1 MILQARQVPVIKT
14 LIGKKLKATR
24 LGNGFTIQELT
35 NLSGVSANMISRIER
50 GLTVPSVKILM
61 KLASALGMSIGYFV
75 EEAEKSSTAIFTK
88 KGQGEPIFFYK
99 DKHQISSLTQGL
111 RDPSFTVLHDVLEA
125 GCNSGGGHMVH
136 TGEEFVM
143 VLDGRLE
150 FTIQNDRYILESGDS
165 LSFKASLPH
174 HWCTLENGPT
184 EVLWV
189 VSPAPNISQ

>member
-1 MILQARQVPVIKT
+1 VIKV

-24 LGNGFTIQELT
+24 LGKGLTIQELT
-35 NLSGVSANMISRIER
+35 QLSGVSANMVSRIER

-61 KLASALGMSIGYFV
+61 KLATALGMSIGYFV
-75 EEAEKSSTAIFTK
+75 EEAEKSSTVVLTR

-99 DKHQISSLTQGL
+99 DKQQISSLTQGL
-111 RDPSFTVLHDVLEA
+111 RDPSFAVLHDILEK
-125 GCNSGGGHMVH
+125 GCESGGGHMVH
-136 TGEEFVM
+136 SGEEFVM
-143 VLDGRLE
+143 VLSGRLE
-150 FTIQNDRYILESGDS
+150 FTIQSDNYILDSGDS

-174 HWCTLENGPT
+174 LWRNLKNGPT

>member
-1 MILQARQVPVIKT
+1 MIKE

-24 LGNGFTIQELT
+24 LDKGLTIQELT
-35 NLSGVSANMISRIER
+35 NLSGVSANMISRLER

-61 KLASALGMSIGYFV
+61 KLASALGKSIGYFV
-75 EEAEKSSTAIFTK
+75 EEAEKGSTVVFTR

-99 DKHQISSLTQGL
+99 DKQQISSLTQGL
-111 RDPSFTVLHDVLEA
+111 RDPSFSVLHDTLEKD
-125 GCNSGGGHMVH
+125 CNSGGGHMVH

-143 VLDGRLE
+143 VLNGRLE
-150 FTIQNDRYILESGDS
+150 FVIQNDSYILERGDS

-174 HWCTLENGPT
+174 LWRNLEDGPT

-189 VSPAPNISQ
+189 VAPAPNISQ

>member
-1 MILQARQVPVIKT
+1 MIKT

-24 LGNGFTIQELT
+24 LEKGFTIQELT
-35 NLSGVSANMISRIER
+35 NLSSVSANMISRIER

-61 KLASALGMSIGYFV
+61 KLATALGMSIGYFV
-75 EEAEKSSTAIFTK
+75 EEAEKSSTVVLTR

-99 DKHQISSLTQGL
+99 DKQQISSLTQGL
-111 RDPSFTVLHDVLEA
+111 RDPSFTVLYDTLEK

-136 TGEEFVM
+136 SGEEFVM
-143 VLDGRLE
+143 VLKGQLE
-150 FTIQNDRYILESGDS
+150 FLIQDDSYILETGDS

-174 HWCTLENGPT
+174 LWRNLENGPT

-189 VSPAPNISQ
+189 VSPAPNIAQ

>member
-1 MILQARQVPVIKT
+1 MIKT
-14 LIGKKLKATR
+14 LIGKKLKTTR
-24 LGNGFTIQELT
+24 LSKGLTIQGLT

-75 EEAEKSSTAIFTK
+75 EEAEKSSTVILTR
-88 KGQGEPIFFYK
+88 KGQGEPLFFYK
-99 DKHQISSLTQGL
+99 DKQQINSLTQGL
-111 RDPSFTVLHDVLEA
+111 QDPSFTVLHDTLEKN
-125 GCNSGGGHMVH
+125 CNSGGGPMVH

-143 VLDGRLE
+143 VLKGRLE
-150 FTIQNDRYILESGDS
+150 FIIQNDKYILESGDS

-174 HWCTLENGPT
+174 LWRNLENGPT

-189 VSPAPNISQ
+189 VSPAPNIAQ